1 MKSDHKEIHVLS
13 LGAGVQSSALALMAA
28 RGEFEYMPDCAI
40 FADTQ
45 SEPESVY
52 HWLEWLQTQL
62 PFPIHICTKG
72 NLSEESMIVRV
83 SEKGNKYVKGVIPA
97 FTTDKRNKGGILAR
111 QCTFDYKIAPIRKK
125 IKELYP
131 KNKIVLWMGISLDE
145 VMRMKDSKVKYIKN
159 YYPLIE
165 KGITRNGC
173 LNWMNNMNYP
183 KPPRSACVFCPFH
196 SNTEWARLK
205 NEEPDEFQRAV
216 DFEKKYQ
223 EAVKDVF
230 DAKPFLHNSR
240 KPLDQIDFS
249 SQKSVDLFNNEC
261 EGMCGI

>member
-1 MKSDHKEIHVLS
+1 MEKESKEVHVLS

-28 RGEFEYMPDCAI
+28 KGEFEHMPDCAI

-52 HWLEWLQTQL
+52 KWLDWLQTQL

-72 NLSEESMIVRV
+72 NLSEESRIVRV

-97 FTTDKRNKGGILAR
+97 YTLDKNNKRGILIR
-111 QCTFDYKIAPIRKK
+111 QCTADYKITPIRQK
-125 IKELYP
+125 IRELYP
-131 KNKIVLWMGISLDE
+131 KRKIVMWMGISLDE
-145 VMRMKDSKVKYIKN
+145 VARMKDSKVKYITN
-159 YYPLIE
+159 YYPLID

-173 LNWMNNMNYP
+173 INWMQNMGYP

-196 SNTEWARLK
+196 SNEEWARLK
-205 NEEPDEFQRAV
+205 KEEPEEFQKAV
-216 DFEKKYQ
+216 EFEKKYQ
-223 EAVKDVF
+223 DAVKDVL
-230 DAKPFLHNSR
+230 DSKPFLHNSL
-240 KPLDQIDFS
+240 KPLDQVDFP
-249 SQKSVDLFNNEC
+249 SQKQVDLFNNEC

>member
-1 MKSDHKEIHVLS
+1 MKTDQKEIHVLS
-13 LGAGVQSSALALMAA
+13 LGAGVQSSAIALMAA
-28 RGEFEYMPDCAI
+28 RGEFEHMPDCAV

-52 HWLEWLQTQL
+52 KWLEWLEGQL

-72 NLSEESMIVRV
+72 NLSEESLIVRV

-97 FTTDKRNKGGILAR
+97 YTLDKNNKRGILLR
-111 QCTFDYKIAPIRKK
+111 QCTGDYKITPIRQK

-131 KNKIVLWMGISLDE
+131 KKKIVLWMGISLDE
-145 VMRMKDSKVKYIKN
+145 AARMKDSKIKYIKH

-173 LNWMNNMNYP
+173 INWMENMGYP

-196 SNTEWARLK
+196 SNEEWSRLK
-205 NEEPDEFQRAV
+205 REEPEEFQRAV
-216 DFEKKYQ
+216 EFEKNIKMRQKEYWI
-223 EAVKDVF
+223 
-230 DAKPFLHNSR
+230 LNH
-240 KPLDQIDFS
+240 S
-249 SQKSVDLFNNEC
+249 SIIL
-261 EGMCGI
+261 